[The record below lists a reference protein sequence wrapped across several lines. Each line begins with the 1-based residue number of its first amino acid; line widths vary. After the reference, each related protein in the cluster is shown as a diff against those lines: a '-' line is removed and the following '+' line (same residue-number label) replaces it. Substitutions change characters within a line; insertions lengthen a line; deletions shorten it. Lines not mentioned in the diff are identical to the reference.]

1 MVYRCLIALAE
12 PGSGG
17 RSLELAR
24 HDQYLARLA
33 ERIGIA
39 PESLKRFASV
49 TDEVPVR
56 GLPHVAGPPATAQ
69 PPRTDRAAASV
80 VRLVL
85 DEKFAPSVGD
95 GLDMPAC
102 QRRRQCRARP
112 CSHVLNRRQAIQ
124 HRTPHPTI
132 H

>member
-17 RSLELAR
+17 RSLELTR
-24 HDQYLARLA
+24 HVKYLARLS
-33 ERIGIA
+33 ERNGFA
-39 PESLKRFASV
+39 PVPLKRFGSV

-56 GLPHVAGPPATAQ
+56 GLPHMAGPPATAQ
-69 PPRTDRAAASV
+69 PSRADRAAASV

-102 QRRRQCRARP
+102 Q
-112 CSHVLNRRQAIQ
+112 
-124 HRTPHPTI
+124 
-132 H
+132 